1 MADTVAVVA
10 VVVVLAAVA
19 SAAPVASTGGPNAGA
34 AAQETPV
41 NESDVAPGER
51 MAGVVGAEQAAV
63 EGEVA
68 AQAFER
74 RLAVANSSSARAD
87 VVGSEVEHLQGRLAE
102 LSDREDEL
110 HRARENGTLS
120 TGEYRARLARLY
132 AKQRALQ
139 RLTNRTGRVAR
150 GLPERALRQQGINV
164 TTLRTLRLQARDLT
178 GPEVADIAR
187 GIAGEGVG
195 RPAGTGPPAVPGNRT
210 GSPGDG
216 RSGPPDEDER
226 GPPANRRGGPP
237 ENETGRSDGGQSDRA
252 DNSTGTGSGN
262 QGGAGEGGSGGE
274 NGNSDGS
281 GNANGDSRNGADA
294 EEGVWARFGT
304 F

>member
-1 MADTVAVVA
+1 MADS
-10 VVVVLAAVA
+10 VVVVTVLVVVA
-19 SAAPVASTGGPNAGA
+19 GVAGAAPVATSVGSDAGT
-34 AAQETPV
+34 AAQQTPV
-41 NESDVAPGER
+41 NGSDVAPGER

>member
-19 SAAPVASTGGPNAGA
+19 SAAPVASTGGPNAGT

-41 NESDVAPGER
+41 NEGDVAPGER

-68 AQAFER
+68 ARAFER

-87 VVGSEVEHLQGRLAE
+87 VVGSKVEDLQGRLAE
-102 LSDREDEL
+102 LSDRDAEL
-110 HRARENGTLS
+110 HRAHENGTLS

-132 AKQRALQ
+132 AEQRALQ
-139 RLTNRTGRVAR
+139 RLTNRTERVAR
-150 GLPERALRQQGINV
+150 GLPERALRQQGVNV
-164 TTLRTLRLQARDLT
+164 TTLRTLRSQARNLT

-195 RPAGTGPPAVPGNRT
+195 RPAGTGPPDVPDNRT
-210 GSPGDG
+210 GG

-226 GPPANRRGGPP
+226 GPPATRRGGPP
-237 ENETGRSDGGQSDRA
+237 ENETGAGDGNGPPGDESGRSDGGQSDRA
-252 DNSTGTGSGN
+252 DNSTDTGSGT
-262 QGGAGEGGSGGE
+262 QGGAGEGENSSGGE
-274 NGNSDGS
+274 NGTGNGNGDGS
-281 GNANGDSRNGADA
+281 
-294 EEGVWARFGT
+294 ARFGT